1 MVANWQKIYKN
12 NFFSGNYDHFRTP
25 RTELEAKRNDLTPTW
40 FRAKRA
46 VSDKE
51 EFQISLGERTGI
63 KTTRSFNKEVV

>member
-25 RTELEAKRNDLTPTW
+25 RTDIEAKVYAMTQTW
-40 FRAKRA
+40 FRAKREI
-46 VSDKE
+46 SDKE

-63 KTTRSFNKEVV
+63 KTTRSFNEEGI

>member
-1 MVANWQKIYKN
+1 MIANWQKIYKN

-25 RTELEAKRNDLTPTW
+25 RTDIEAKRNALTQTW

-51 EFQISLGERTGI
+51 QVSDNKLTWLGGFVIEEDI
-63 KTTRSFNKEVV
+63 E

>member
-1 MVANWQKIYKN
+1 MIANWQKIYKN

-25 RTELEAKRNDLTPTW
+25 RTDIEAKVYAMTQTW

>member
-1 MVANWQKIYKN
+1 MIANWQKIYKN

-51 EFQISLGERTGI
+51 VVSDNKLTWLGGFIIEEDI
-63 KTTRSFNKEVV
+63 E

>member
-1 MVANWQKIYKN
+1 MIADWRKIYKN

-25 RTELEAKRNDLTPTW
+25 RTDIEAKVYALTQTW

-51 EFQISLGERTGI
+51 QVSD
-63 KTTRSFNKEVV
+63 NKEVV

>member
-1 MVANWQKIYKN
+1 MIANWQKIYKN

-51 EFQISLGERTGI
+51 
-63 KTTRSFNKEVV
+63 VVA